1 MPQTEKVLDLRLYT
15 SPKNSLRLMRVSF
28 HTPDNNLTPPRG
40 EGGGGGGRT
49 SQPPSETSSRPL
61 PGTLNYMLLSAG
73 NVLQMNYITAVH
85 KLLNALINPRR
96 TCTVR
101 VNVQLKKMEQVARD
115 PLVEGMGKLLDY
127 IQQHLKNKQKH
138 NLS

>member
-1 MPQTEKVLDLRLYT
+1 MKWY
-15 SPKNSLRLMRVSF
+15 RVVVSYRMQQ
-28 HTPDNNLTPPRG
+28 LTPPRG
-40 EGGGGGGRT
+40 EGGGFTTTFRNT
-49 SQPPSETSSRPL
+49 FQATTRYIKLHATVSWQCH
-61 PGTLNYMLLSAG
+61 
-73 NVLQMNYITAVH
+73 VLQMNYITAVH

-101 VNVQLKKMEQVARD
+101 VNVQLKQMEQVARD